1 MVCYQYSQPGHI
13 QRECTV
19 EKGSIGGAK
28 NQANSSTPPPPHKG
42 TSLATG
48 NGRNR
53 LYTLTNHQV
62 AEASLDVVTGT
73 LQIFSR
79 DGYVLLDNRSTLS
92 YVTPYMAG
100 GFGFELDVIAE
111 PFSISTLVKDSV
123 VAKRVYRNYVVT
135 VCGIDTAAD
144 LVDVDMVDC
153 DAILGMDWRHS
164 CNAMLN
170 YKTQKDSFG
179 EMHDK
184 GKRSARTNKFLI
196 NLFPN
201 KVDAALLSTW
211 KQQLD
216 QDVDTLTM
224 KENFNS
230 LHRVLSRIGL
240 ECIGLETLCI
250 KDQNFSVKSAEK
262 VVGWALS
269 HHLMQNTRENLD
281 MRLVLSPVSIQYGLE
296 LLQAK
301 KNDTTSLKKSDVE
314 TENEFE
320 KALLADVVALSDIGV
335 TFDDVG
341 ALGNVKD
348 TLKELVMLPLQI
360 PEFLSKSQLTEP
372 CKGILLFGPARTGKT
387 MLSKAVATEA
397 GANFINISMSTIG
410 SKWGQS
416 EKCIK
421 AVFSL
426 ASKIAP
432 SVIFVDEEQTAPSAN
447 GGPPP
452 ALSSSADLRPLNMD
466 DFRYS
471 HQQSV
476 SSPVRKLT
484 KLL

>member
-1 MVCYQYSQPGHI
+1 MLIMAQRCDLQVNEQQSKKPKHQPVPLFHSTKVVSPKRPTSSSSDDVPPFSKLSKRDDNVDALDKKLVPSARSRDKASRRAKMVSIMAKSYLQNNKQSETG
-13 QRECTV
+13 
-19 EKGSIGGAK
+19 GSLFT
-28 NQANSSTPPPPHKG
+28 NLSSTLFDPAFP
-42 TSLATG
+42 
-48 NGRNR
+48 
-53 LYTLTNHQV
+53 
-62 AEASLDVVTGT
+62 
-73 LQIFSR
+73 
-79 DGYVLLDNRSTLS
+79 
-92 YVTPYMAG
+92 
-100 GFGFELDVIAE
+100 
-111 PFSISTLVKDSV
+111 
-123 VAKRVYRNYVVT
+123 
-135 VCGIDTAAD
+135 
-144 LVDVDMVDC
+144 
-153 DAILGMDWRHS
+153 
-164 CNAMLN
+164 
-170 YKTQKDSFG
+170 DSFG

-201 KVDAALLSTW
+201 KV
-211 KQQLD
+211 
-216 QDVDTLTM
+216 
-224 KENFNS
+224 
-230 LHRVLSRIGL
+230 VLSRIGL

-471 HQQSV
+471 HQQYTLQSV
-476 SSPVRKLT
+476 IPHSTWNPPLARRPRPQPKFTVRVGVSASRLCHRDFTSVQSLCQENHEPVSDWTNWLRGKDSIAPQAIKLGT
-484 KLL
+484 NCVLESHDAVKAPSL